1 MKKKIMGIFV
11 CILFITTFVIP
22 VYSIE
27 IQDNVKNSSAV
38 ETPDSY
44 IIENVPY
51 VSQGDTWYCAF
62 ATATMIFQYYG
73 INTSLFEVLFN
84 SGVGY
89 SAGYQITWPCVISP
103 GAFLCQIT
111 KDRLFL
117 ADIYGLNFSYWYCND
132 ESVSDENRW

>member
-1 MKKKIMGIFV
+1 MKNKSVVFFV
-11 CILFITTFVIP
+11 CMLMITTGVIP
-22 VYSIE
+22 VSSTISQNDEKKSSPLE
-27 IQDNVKNSSAV
+27 I
-38 ETPDSY
+38 PDSH

-111 KDRLFL
+111 KDRQFL
-117 ADIYGLNFSYWYCND
+117 ADIYGLN
-132 ESVSDENRW
+132 VSNNER